1 MGKERLRG
9 RVARGFT
16 LVELMITVT
25 LIVILTT
32 LTMPNL
38 LSGRNAHRIKTA
50 TNHTI
55 DIFLIAKTR
64 AANDFNAYGL
74 RLDAGETGSG
84 RIQVYEGSGPA
95 CGTITWAEPIR
106 TLDYAEEFG
115 PADGDVR
122 IIQLTPSGITDL
134 CFTPDGRL
142 VNAVTKLPVP
152 SADPNYGAGEF
163 IISLQSHLNDKP
175 VGLVHHVILSYAG
188 KARFTFG
195 ADPMT
200 PEGEGGG

>member
-1 MGKERLRG
+1 MK
-9 RVARGFT
+9 RGFT
-16 LVELMITVT
+16 LVELMIVVT

-32 LTMPNL
+32 AIMPNL
-38 LSGRNAHRIKTA
+38 LSRRHAHRIKTA

-55 DIFLIAKTR
+55 DTFLIAKTR

-74 RLDAGETGSG
+74 RLDVGAGSG
-84 RIQVYEGSGPA
+84 RIRVFEANGPA
-95 CGTITWAEPIR
+95 CSTITWSVPIR
-106 TLDYAEEFG
+106 TLDYATDFG

-142 VNAVTKLPVP
+142 VNATTNLPVP

-163 IISLQSHLNDKP
+163 IISLQSHLNAKP

-195 ADPMT
+195 ADPMA